1 MKILKSLLVLSLIL
15 FTTEI
20 FGQKLPDIYQTIF
33 NEMVTHFETIRSG
46 NSVKDGK
53 TTLSVFNED
62 KIVLRTEHKKQ
73 VKNLTFIKKADEENH
88 LLWIAANQIT
98 IDMVNKYEEDLTK
111 ILEDMHEL
119 TEKRSKE

>member
-1 MKILKSLLVLSLIL
+1 MKTLKSVFLLGLI
-15 FTTEI
+15 FFAIET
-20 FGQKLPDIYQTIF
+20 FGQKLPDTYQTIF

-46 NSVKDGK
+46 NSVKEGK

-62 KIVLRTEHKKQ
+62 KIVLRTEHKKH

-88 LLWIAANQIT
+88 LLWIAANQLT

-119 TEKRSKE
+119 TEKKSRE